1 MKKLTKLF
9 GLCMVLTLLVNMF
22 ALVSV
27 FAGTAHLDYI
37 KWNLYDSEVVT
48 VSIDVKKNDSYK
60 YGFEIETP
68 QNASDIYNTQSKY
81 SAGMI
86 TFTSDNTIK
95 VKDGWN
101 FDAADGQSVGQLST
115 TEWTNIT
122 FRFNKTDKKTDVYVD
137 GQYGCTVTSK
147 SAGSIAYQVTQIIVF
162 YDNANA
168 EGKAFEYKLNSVY
181 AAKANEIEVE
191 NIDVNKGKKEIRA
204 ELSEELKSSSKD
216 KLENTVLKNANT
228 NKSDLTITNV
238 NCTGN
243 IVTYTYS
250 GEMEDYNDCVL
261 IFPEGLEG
269 KLGKPVDNEVV
280 EYYELTNRYVHL
292 NSGAKQLKY
301 SDYEGEINTDSDI
314 VMWDN
319 AAYIYPS
326 NIETDSGFRGA
337 SLQVNNVVIDN
348 TVAIQNWKNLSTIT
362 EDYATL
368 SFDIKPCKS
377 DLAVCMEL
385 SDASMKQ
392 NPLLIGFA
400 MNSWIRIGRN
410 TSGWGANSGWF
421 KNASGLNWDVGGL
434 TSVRNAYIA
443 DKWIHFDLVYD
454 GSADTV
460 NVYMDGVLRHS
471 LTGITSVSNV
481 FGGVRLRVFDT
492 YANKENMFA
501 LDNVKIT
508 EGKAS
513 FSVDA
518 VKFNSASDSVGSF
531 ETLGTVPESID
542 VYFNGTPNDT
552 TLNATNIKVKYDG
565 TEVTCSG
572 SYNSEKGAYEI
583 TELPTYDAYKVEV
596 TCKNVTDGE
605 NTAPAYKTHAY
616 GCTESAAVVTD
627 ESGNVIT
634 STDAAATVY
643 MKSFLVNDTDIATGK
658 ILLFLAAYDEAGVL
672 TNIKTQ
678 PVESVGAR
686 EAYITSKDSAPVSL
700 DLEEA
705 AASVKCFMWLSDG
718 LTPLNK

>member
-68 QNASDIYNTQSKY
+68 QNTSDIYNTQSKY

-95 VKDGWN
+95 VKGGWN
-101 FDAADGQSVGQLST
+101 FDAADGQSAGQLT
-115 TEWTNIT
+115 TGAWTNIT

-137 GQYGCTVTSK
+137 GQYGCTVTSV
-147 SAGSIAYQVTQIIVF
+147 SAGSIVYQVTQIIVF
-162 YDNANA
+162 YDNANT
-168 EGKAFEYKLNSVY
+168 EGKDFEYKLNSVY

-191 NIDVNKGKKEIRA
+191 NIDVNKGKGEIRA

-250 GEMEDYNDCVL
+250 GEMEDYNDYVL

-280 EYYELTNRYVHL
+280 EYYKLTNRYVHL

-301 SDYEGEINTDSDI
+301 SDYEGEINIDSDI

-319 AAYIYPS
+319 AAYIYPR
-326 NIETDSGFRGA
+326 NIETDTGFRGA

-348 TVAIQNWKNLSTIT
+348 TVAIQNWKNLPTIT

-368 SFDIKPCKS
+368 SFDIKPYKS
-377 DLAVCMEL
+377 DLKGIIEFD
-385 SDASMKQ
+385 DAGFKKAPMV
-392 NPLLIGFA
+392 IGFTKSGMIRLGDTSDNGGWTNA
-400 MNSWIRIGRN
+400 AWYDNVTWGVKDMTTISGGYKTGSWM
-410 TSGWGANSGWF
+410 
-421 KNASGLNWDVGGL
+421 
-434 TSVRNAYIA
+434 
-443 DKWIHFDLVYD
+443 HFDMVYD

-460 NVYMDGVLRHS
+460 DFYINGVKKHTDTNKS
-471 LTGITSVSNV
+471 SAADV
-481 FGGVRLRVFDT
+481 FGGVRLRVFDK
-492 YANKENMFA
+492 YEDKENIFA

-531 ETLGTVPESID
+531 ETLGTTPESID
-542 VYFNGTPNDT
+542 VYFNGTPDIN

-565 TEVTCSG
+565 IEVSCSG

-583 TELPTYDAYKVEV
+583 TGLPTYDAYKVEV
-596 TCKNVTDGE
+596 TCENVTDGE

-634 STDAAATVY
+634 STNAAATVY

>member
-9 GLCMVLTLLVNMF
+9 GLCMVLILLVNMF
-22 ALVSV
+22 ASVSV

-37 KWNLYDSEVVT
+37 KWDLYDSEVVT

-68 QNASDIYNTQSKY
+68 TNTSDIYNPNSKY

-115 TEWTNIT
+115 TDWTNIT
-122 FRFNKTDKKTDVYVD
+122 FRFNKADKKMDVYVD
-137 GQYGCTVTSK
+137 GTYGCTVTSK
-147 SAGSIAYQVTQIIVF
+147 SAESIAYQVTQIIVF
-162 YDNANA
+162 YDNANT
-168 EGKAFEYKLNSVY
+168 EGKDFEYKLNSVY
-181 AAKANEIEVE
+181 ATKANEIEVE
-191 NIDVNKGKKEIRA
+191 NIDVNKVKKEIRA
-204 ELSEELKSSSKD
+204 ELSEELKSSSKN

-250 GEMEDYNDCVL
+250 GEMEDYNDYVL

-269 KLGKPVDNEVV
+269 KLGENGVM
-280 EYYELTNRYVHL
+280 EYYKLTNRYVHL
-292 NSGAKQLKY
+292 NSGAEQLKY

-319 AAYIYPS
+319 AAYIYPVS
-326 NIETDSGFRGA
+326 KETDTGFHGT
-337 SLQVNNVVIDN
+337 SLQLNNVKIGDN
-348 TVAIQNWKNLSTIT
+348 TAILNWKNIPSVT
-362 EDYATL
+362 EDYATF
-368 SFDIKPCKS
+368 SFDIKPSAS

-385 SDASMKQ
+385 SDAGMKT

-400 MNSWIRIGRN
+400 KNSWIRIGRN
-410 TSGWGANSGWF
+410 SSGWGANSGWF
-421 KNASGLNWDVGGL
+421 KNSSGLNWEVGGL
-434 TSVRNAYIA
+434 TSVKNAYRA

-492 YANKENMFA
+492 YTDQKNMFA

-513 FSVDA
+513 FAVDT

-542 VYFNGTPNDT
+542 VYFNGTPDDA

-565 TEVTCSG
+565 TEVSCSG
-572 SYNSEKGAYEI
+572 SYDSEKGAYEL
-583 TELPTYDAYKVEV
+583 TGLPTYDAYKVEV
-596 TCKNVTDGE
+596 TCENVTDGE
-605 NTAPAYKTHAY
+605 NTAPAYKTCAY
-616 GCTESAAVVTD
+616 GCTGSAAVVTD
-627 ESGNVIT
+627 ASGNVIT
-634 STDAAATVY
+634 STDAPAKVY
-643 MKSFLVNDTDIATGK
+643 MKSFLVNDTDTATGK
-658 ILLFLAAYDEAGVL
+658 IMLFLAAYDEAGVL
-672 TNIKTQ
+672 TNIQIQT
-678 PVESVGAR
+678 VESVGAR
-686 EAYITSKDSAPVSL
+686 EAYVTSKDSAEPVFL
-700 DLEEA
+700 DLKEA
-705 AASVKCFMWLSDG
+705 AASVKSFMWLSDS
-718 LTPLNK
+718 LKPLNN

>member
-37 KWNLYDSEVVT
+37 KWDIYDSEVVT

-115 TEWTNIT
+115 TDWTNIT

-137 GQYGCTVTSK
+137 GQYGCTVTSV
-147 SAGSIAYQVTQIIVF
+147 SAGSITYQVTQIIVF
-162 YDNANA
+162 YDNANT
-168 EGKAFEYKLNSVY
+168 EGKDFEYKLNSVY

-191 NIDVNKGKKEIRA
+191 NIDVNEGKKEIRA

-250 GEMEDYNDCVL
+250 GEMEDHNDYVL

-280 EYYELTNRYVHL
+280 EYYKLTNRYVHL

-319 AAYIYPS
+319 AAYIYPG

-337 SLQVNNVVIDN
+337 SLQVNNVIIDN
-348 TVAIQNWKNLSTIT
+348 TVAIQNWKNLPIIT
-362 EDYATL
+362 EDCATL
-368 SFDIKPCKS
+368 SFDIKPYKS
-377 DLAVCMEL
+377 DLKGIIEFDDVGFKKAPMV
-385 SDASMKQ
+385 
-392 NPLLIGFA
+392 IGFTKSG
-400 MNSWIRIGRN
+400 MIRLGD
-410 TSGWGANSGWF
+410 TSDNGGWTNAAWYDNVTWGVKDMTTISGGY
-421 KNASGLNWDVGGL
+421 KAGS
-434 TSVRNAYIA
+434 
-443 DKWIHFDLVYD
+443 WIHFDMVYD

-460 NVYMDGVLRHS
+460 DFYINGVKKHTDTNKS
-471 LTGITSVSNV
+471 SAADV

-492 YANKENMFA
+492 YADQENMFA

-542 VYFNGTPNDT
+542 VYFNGTPDIN

-565 TEVTCSG
+565 VEVSCSG

-583 TELPTYDAYKVEV
+583 TGLPTYDAYKVEV
-596 TCKNVTDGE
+596 TCENVTDGE

-634 STDAAATVY
+634 STNAAATVY
-643 MKSFLVNDTDIATGK
+643 MKSFLVNDTDTATGK